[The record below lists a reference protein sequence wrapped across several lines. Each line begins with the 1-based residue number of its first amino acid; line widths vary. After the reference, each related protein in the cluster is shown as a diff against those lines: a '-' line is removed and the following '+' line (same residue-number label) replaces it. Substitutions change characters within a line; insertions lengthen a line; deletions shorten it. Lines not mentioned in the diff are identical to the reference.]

1 MRVILR
7 FDAGRI
13 EPRDL
18 VLPMMVGRGARCDVV
33 LQGWRV
39 ARQHAR
45 FERKPHGVFVE
56 DLGSLCGTWI
66 NGKRIAVHGPLTEG
80 DQIMIGECL
89 IQVIDTLAVQLP
101 QTLPT
106 TDDASRPVM
115 GGALLIESESFTQAQ
130 AADTTQSWHTMA
142 PPSDYAGLAPDPH
155 PRPLTVYLQHQQRL
169 HTLLLGKLDLRRR
182 DVAAMSDHA
191 LRAEAQEALSALL
204 ASDDELPESLD
215 RQQLMHDVLNEAIG
229 LGPLEALLA
238 DHAVTEIMVN
248 RHDQIYVESHGRIHP
263 SPVVFSSEQAVLRII
278 ERIVAPLGR
287 RIDESSPMVD
297 ARLHDGSRVNAVI
310 SPIALKGCCLT
321 IRKFP
326 VQRLSMQD
334 LVDLGTM
341 DQYMSQFLEICVRQ
355 RCNIIVSGGTGSGK
369 TTLLNVLSNAIPA
382 DERIITI
389 EDAAELQLNHVH
401 CVSLEARPANT
412 EGRGRIEI
420 RDLVRNAL
428 RMRPDRI
435 VVGECRGS
443 EAFDMLSAMNTGHE
457 GSLTTLHANTPR
469 DALSRLET
477 MILMAGMD
485 LPLSAVREHI
495 AASVHF
501 IVQQSRLSSGQRVIT
516 SIVEVTGIESG
527 RIQLQP
533 IFSATLQRPWVFS
546 GQGVMPER
554 FVRQATTDA
563 NDLSC
568 ADLTIDLFQQRTTYT
583 PRVSAPVGF
592 PQRPSC

>member
-1 MRVILR
+1 MHVILR

-18 VLPMMVGRGARCDVV
+18 VLPLMVGRGARCDLV

-66 NGKRIAVHGPLTEG
+66 NGKRIAVHGPLAEG

-89 IQVIDTLAVQLP
+89 IQIVDTQAVQP
-101 QTLPT
+101 SQTLLM
-106 TDDASRPVM
+106 ASDTSIPVTRDSTVTLCEPAPQACVTNTVQSFNAVARSHTVRP
-115 GGALLIESESFTQAQ
+115 ARES
-130 AADTTQSWHTMA
+130 
-142 PPSDYAGLAPDPH
+142 DPH
-155 PRPLTVYLQHQQRL
+155 AFLLYLQHQQRL

-191 LRAEAQEALSALL
+191 LRAEAQEALSDLL
-204 ASDDELPESLD
+204 ASDDEIPESLD

-238 DHAVTEIMVN
+238 DHSVTEIMVN

-310 SPIALKGCCLT
+310 TPVALKGCCLT

-326 VQRLSMQD
+326 VHRLSMQD

-341 DQYMSQFLEICVRQ
+341 DQYMRQFLEVCVRQ

-382 DERIITI
+382 HERIITI
-389 EDAAELQLNHVH
+389 EDAAELQLNHEH

-477 MILMAGMD
+477 MILMASMD

-554 FVRQATTDA
+554 FARQVTADPEDQGCA
-563 NDLSC
+563 ELS
-568 ADLTIDLFQQRTTYT
+568 IDLFQQRTTYT
-583 PRVSAPVGF
+583 PHVPVSVAPAQS
-592 PQRPSC
+592 PTC